1 LHFTVILINL
11 TYKIIYWIGGS
22 RSRIRNVPPGQ
33 PRFSIQR
40 FLVNH
45 LSPISKE
52 WPLNIYVGN
61 LPRTATDEDVRKLF
75 ESHGEVSQVKLI
87 KDNFTGELRG
97 FGFVEMPNST
107 EAQAA
112 IKANDGTE
120 MEGRKLIVNE
130 ARPKTDRPSGGG
142 GGGGRP
148 RSGGGGGGGGFRESR
163 PRRW

>member
-1 LHFTVILINL
+1 
-11 TYKIIYWIGGS
+11 
-22 RSRIRNVPPGQ
+22 
-33 PRFSIQR
+33 
-40 FLVNH
+40 
-45 LSPISKE
+45 
-52 WPLNIYVGN
+52 LNIYVGN

-130 ARPKTDRPSGGG
+130 ARPKTDRPSSGGG

-148 RSGGGGGGGGFRESR
+148 RTGGGGGGGGFRESR